1 MAKVMVFSERTV
13 GDAMD
18 IGWVGAGGD
27 SDAQPRGAG
36 RGDPVFERT
45 RGGRRGARARL
56 HVDVDAVQPDLDAAA
71 LRILA
76 REDDQRAAGKQLA
89 AHARERA
96 PTVTDGAHYCTEFRA
111 ARGDG
116 AGVRRRRNA

>member
-1 MAKVMVFSERTV
+1 MAKVMEFSERTV

-76 REDDQRAAGKQLA
+76 REDDQRAAGQQLA
-89 AHARERA
+89 AHARERR
-96 PTVTDGAHYCTEFRA
+96 PR
-111 ARGDG
+111 
-116 AGVRRRRNA
+116 